1 MNLDESLNWL
11 YTQKKSKKREDL
23 SRISYCIKKLGIKTN
38 YPVIH
43 IAGTNGKGST
53 ATFIKSILMEANY
66 KVGFFV
72 SPFVIS
78 FNERIEINNDYIT
91 DDKLIEYILKLKDFA
106 NEYTNEFNDTIPFF
120 ELTFLMALMYF
131 EENNIDVGVIEC
143 GLGGRLDAT
152 NCLDKKISV
161 ITNIGFDHMQT
172 LGNTLEEISY
182 HKLGITRSGVP
193 CFTCVDDSLK
203 EYFNEYASINNIP
216 ITYVDK
222 MVSNINVSNKT
233 IFKLDNIQ
241 YECSLSGIFQAYNAS
256 LAIKVCQEFDKTITK
271 ETIQNSLIKAFW
283 PGRFEH
289 ITKNI
294 IIDGAHNIH
303 GINALVSSI
312 KNGYRNKTIKVIF
325 TALHD
330 KAYKEMINMLDE
342 VVDYYYFTTI
352 NDTRGTNVLEF
363 LSCTNKPY
371 EYGMEEEMIEK
382 ALCNLLDDEV
392 LLITGSLHFISEAR
406 KIVLKKINN

>member
-91 DDKLIEYILKLKDFA
+91 DDKLMEYILKLKDFA

-216 ITYVDK
+216 ICIYRI
-222 MVSNINVSNKT
+222 SS
-233 IFKLDNIQ
+233 
-241 YECSLSGIFQAYNAS
+241 
-256 LAIKVCQEFDKTITK
+256 
-271 ETIQNSLIKAFW
+271 
-283 PGRFEH
+283 
-289 ITKNI
+289 KNI
-294 IIDGAHNIH
+294 CKKEK
-303 GINALVSSI
+303 INTRSDKKSSLLFI
-312 KNGYRNKTIKVIF
+312 
-325 TALHD
+325 
-330 KAYKEMINMLDE
+330 
-342 VVDYYYFTTI
+342 
-352 NDTRGTNVLEF
+352 
-363 LSCTNKPY
+363 
-371 EYGMEEEMIEK
+371 
-382 ALCNLLDDEV
+382 LCNWW
-392 LLITGSLHFISEAR
+392 
-406 KIVLKKINN
+406 